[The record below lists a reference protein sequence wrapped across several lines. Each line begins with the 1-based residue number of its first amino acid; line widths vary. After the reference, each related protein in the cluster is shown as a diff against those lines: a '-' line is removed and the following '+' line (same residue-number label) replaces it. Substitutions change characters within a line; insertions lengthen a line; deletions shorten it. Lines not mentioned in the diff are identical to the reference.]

1 MEWLSRTH
9 LLMGDEKLNCLKNA
23 HVLVVGIGGVG
34 GYACEQIARAGVG
47 AITIVDKDTVS
58 ESNINRQLIALHS
71 TIHKD
76 KVEVMADRLRNINP
90 NIKLTIIKEFLR
102 DEMTDQVLETPFDYV
117 VDAIDTMTPK
127 INLIAKTLKK
137 GYPLVSSFGAGGRMD
152 PSMIKVAPVEKSH
165 GDKLG
170 FHVRKRLHRMGIH
183 TGFQVVFSDE
193 QVPENAWYVGEGEQN
208 KKAVV
213 GTVSYMPPV
222 FGCMLAS
229 VVIRDLVKHEIKSN

>member
-9 LLMGDEKLNCLKNA
+9 LLMGDERLRRLQDA

-47 AITIVDKDTVS
+47 AMTIVDKDIVS
-58 ESNINRQLIALHS
+58 ESNINRQLIALHD
-71 TIHKD
+71 TIEQD
-76 KVEVMADRLRNINP
+76 KVEVMASRLRNINP
-90 NIKLTIIKEFLR
+90 GIKLTIIKEFLR
-102 DEMTDQVLETPFDYV
+102 DEMTDEVLETPFDYV

-127 INLIAKTLKK
+127 VNLIAKTLAK

-152 PSMIKVAPVEKSH
+152 PTQIKVAPVEKSH

-183 TGFQVVFSDE
+183 KGFKVVFSAE
-193 QVPENAWYVGEGEQN
+193 PVPETAWYVGEGEQN
-208 KKAVV
+208 KKGVV
-213 GTVSYMPPV
+213 GTVSYMPPT

-229 VVIRDLVKHEIKSN
+229 VVIRDLVGEN